1 MTKNSRRLVG
11 LRPSFS
17 SLCVLGL
24 LVSCGNTGGGSG
36 DGAAAGSGPNGTSGS
51 TSSGGSV
58 AQSGGSSG
66 VVGSGGTST
75 ATGGTSA
82 ATGGTGAGAGN
93 GTGGGSAG
101 NGAGTGGGSAG
112 NGAGTGGGSAGNGA
126 GGSDPGMPVAGRVRS
141 VIPFD
146 SDWLFNKGDATG
158 ADLSAFADTAWR
170 ALSVPHDWSIEGPF
184 SETAASTGR
193 GGYLPT
199 GVSWYRKHFTLPTG
213 SAGRQFYLEFDGVMA
228 NSDVYVNG
236 KLIGHHPYGYVS
248 FRYDVT
254 AAVQMSGD
262 NVVAVKT
269 DTTTQPASR
278 FYAGAGIYRHVR
290 LLGTDPVHVAQYG
303 TFVTTPAPTTTA
315 ATVHVATTI
324 TNSGTSSQSVTV
336 QGIVSD
342 PSGTALAPVSA
353 PAQTIAAGASANFS
367 FDVPVSN
374 PKLWDLKT
382 PNMYRLATNVQVGG
396 TTVDDDSTPFG
407 IREIKF
413 NGGMTLNG
421 KSVKF
426 QGVANHE
433 EFHGLGVAPPL
444 RAVQRRLAQLKALG
458 VNAIRTA
465 HEPPSPDFLDLA
477 DRMGMLILDEFTDV
491 WTAHKYT
498 DVGDYAAYFNKAAT
512 SPTGMPAV
520 PGVATGATWWQ
531 VDFTGWIMRDRN
543 HPSVALYSMGNE
555 IHDSL
560 ATRTPFL
567 TKMVALSHTLDPSR
581 SDTQALLQPA
591 TAGDVGA
598 ATNMLLDVWG
608 DNYHIPECLQAL
620 ANAPTK
626 SGLLTEMGTET
637 STWATVTANQGLTG
651 EFLWTGVDYLGESDG
666 LWPTV
671 GSNSGIM
678 DSMGQPRAIGYS
690 WQKVWSAPV
699 TTAPP
704 TGTTA
709 SKLVLTAD
717 HATIT
722 NDWNDVAFVAAA
734 VSDTT
739 GRVVPSSTA
748 PIKFTVTGP
757 GQIIAVDSASQTQET
772 FRGDTRNAFGGLAY
786 AIVQATG
793 AGTIT
798 ISATTNGL
806 TAGST
811 TVQGTTGA
819 FVACSG
825 TCD

>member
-1 MTKNSRRLVG
+1 MTKNSRCLMG
-11 LRPSFS
+11 LRRSFS
-17 SLCVLGL
+17 SFCGLGF
-24 LVSCGNTGGGSG
+24 LVSCGNNGGGSG
-36 DGAAAGSGPNGTSGS
+36 GGAAAGNGPTGTSGD
-51 TSSGGSV
+51 T
-58 AQSGGSSG
+58 GSSG
-66 VVGSGGTST
+66 MVGQ
-75 ATGGTSA
+75 TGGTSGVI
-82 ATGGTGAGAGN
+82 GGGGASTTSGGVTGAGAGN
-93 GTGGGSAG
+93 GSGGAPS
-101 NGAGTGGGSAG
+101 GTGGGSAG
-112 NGAGTGGGSAGNGA
+112 AGA
-126 GGSDPGMPVAGRVRS
+126 GGADPGMPVAGRVRS
-141 VIPFD
+141 IIPFD
-146 SDWLFNKGDATG
+146 SDWLFNKGDAAG
-158 ADLSAFADTAWR
+158 ADQTAFADTAWR

-184 SETAASTGR
+184 SETAPSTGR
-193 GGYLPT
+193 GGYLPS
-199 GVSWYRKHFTLPTG
+199 GISWYRKHFTLPQ
-213 SAGRQFYLEFDGVMA
+213 SLSGRQVYLEFDGVMA

-236 KLIGHHPYGYVS
+236 KLIGHHPYGYAS

-254 AAVQMSGD
+254 ANVKVGGD

-290 LLGTDPVHVAQYG
+290 VLGTDPVHVAQYG

-315 ATVHVATTI
+315 ATVHVVTTI

-342 PSGTALAPVSA
+342 PSGTALSPVSA
-353 PAQTIAAGASANFS
+353 AAQTVAAGASADFS
-367 FDVPVSN
+367 FDLPVAN

-382 PNMYRLATNVQVGG
+382 PNMYRLTTNVQVGG

-413 NGGMTLNG
+413 STGMTLNG

-426 QGVANHE
+426 QGVANHQD
-433 EFHGLGVAPPL
+433 FHGLGLAPPL

-465 HEPPSPDFLDLA
+465 HEPPSPDFLDLT
-477 DRMGMLILDEFTDV
+477 DRMGFLVLDEFTDV

-498 DVGDYAAYFNKAAT
+498 DNGDYAAYFNKAAT

-531 VDFTGWIMRDRN
+531 ADFTGWIMRDRN
-543 HPSVALYSMGNE
+543 HASVALYSMGNE

-560 ATRTPFL
+560 ATRTPIL
-567 TKMVALSHTLDPSR
+567 TKMVAMSHALDPSR
-581 SDTQALLQPA
+581 PDTQALLQPA

-598 ATNMLLDVWG
+598 ATNTLLDVWG
-608 DNYHIPECLQAL
+608 DNYHIPECLQAMP
-620 ANAPTK
+620 NSPTK

-637 STWATVTANQGLTG
+637 STWATVTANPGLTG
-651 EFLWTGVDYLGESDG
+651 EFMWTGVDYLGEADG
-666 LWPTV
+666 EWPTV
-671 GSNSGIM
+671 GSSSGIM
-678 DSMGQPRAIGYS
+678 DEMGQPRAIGYA
-690 WQKVWSAPV
+690 WQKLWGAPV

-704 TGTTA
+704 TGTAA

-722 NDWNDVAFVAAA
+722 NDWNDVTFVAAA

-739 GRVVPSSTA
+739 GRVVPSSKT
-748 PIKFTVTGP
+748 PIKFTITGP

-772 FRGDTRNAFGGLAY
+772 FRGDTRNAFNGLAY

-793 AGTIT
+793 AGTI
-798 ISATTNGL
+798 IVSATSDGL
-806 TAGST
+806 TAGSA
-811 TVQGTTGA
+811 TVQGTAGA